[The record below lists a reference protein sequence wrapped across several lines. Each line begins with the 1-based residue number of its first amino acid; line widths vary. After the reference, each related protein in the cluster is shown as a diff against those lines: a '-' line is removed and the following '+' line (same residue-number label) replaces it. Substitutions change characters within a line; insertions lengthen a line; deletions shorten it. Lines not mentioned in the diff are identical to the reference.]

1 MRYLAKSFSN
11 DDLAFGIKW
20 VLNAENYDE
29 LCINAREKVVKEFLM
44 IREDIKKVQSKG
56 IESSD
61 IFG

>member
-29 LCINAREKVVKEFLM
+29 LCINAREKVMKEFDSGIVAQKYVELYS
-44 IREDIKKVQSKG
+44 ETLNVKK
-56 IESSD
+56 
-61 IFG
+61 